1 MFILLNVEDKLIL
14 DPSELNTKQS
24 FETESSL
31 PQISTQN
38 KYTEEKKEKPPLK
51 YYNEIIYEKL
61 RKKYINKIL
70 LNQGLVISI
79 QKFKIKNDLIIEIE
93 GVIDIDYECNL
104 IIFKPIEGEI
114 LFGNIEESNLNNIIV
129 NIGIIKVN
137 ISKDNLMKPSNFNEE
152 EKVWFW
158 SYGNNNYFY
167 DKGEKCRMKVLNVKF
182 KSKVEISKIIKN
194 DNENIENED
203 FDNEKNNNLNKE
215 DIMQIYCTFNEEG
228 LGPIKW
234 WSNK

>member
-1 MFILLNVEDKLIL
+1 
-14 DPSELNTKQS
+14 
-24 FETESSL
+24 
-31 PQISTQN
+31 
-38 KYTEEKKEKPPLK
+38 
-51 YYNEIIYEKL
+51 
-61 RKKYINKIL
+61 
-70 LNQGLVISI
+70 
-79 QKFKIKNDLIIEIE
+79 
-93 GVIDIDYECNL
+93 
-104 IIFKPIEGEI
+104 
-114 LFGNIEESNLNNIIV
+114 
-129 NIGIIKVN
+129 
-137 ISKDNLMKPSNFNEE
+137 MKPSNFNEE

-194 DNENIENED
+194 ENDNLENENL
-203 FDNEKNNNLNKE
+203 DNEKNTNLNKE

>member
-1 MFILLNVEDKLIL
+1 
-14 DPSELNTKQS
+14 
-24 FETESSL
+24 
-31 PQISTQN
+31 
-38 KYTEEKKEKPPLK
+38 
-51 YYNEIIYEKL
+51 
-61 RKKYINKIL
+61 
-70 LNQGLVISI
+70 
-79 QKFKIKNDLIIEIE
+79 
-93 GVIDIDYECNL
+93 
-104 IIFKPIEGEI
+104 
-114 LFGNIEESNLNNIIV
+114 
-129 NIGIIKVN
+129 
-137 ISKDNLMKPSNFNEE
+137 MKPSNFNEE

-194 DNENIENED
+194 DNE
-203 FDNEKNNNLNKE
+203 KNNNLNKE